1 MPRPL
6 PAPAPESIAI
16 IGMGCRF
23 PGARDV
29 EEFWRLLSEGREGLR
44 DFSDEELLANGVSRN
59 LFQKPSY
66 VRRGADLNGM
76 LDFEP
81 GLFGLSPARAEQLSP
96 QFRAFLRSVLEA
108 LEDAGYAEE
117 PEDQRVGVFA
127 GGGVPVYLY
136 PHVGLAGGERLSVG
150 SGNAADFLAS
160 RVAFTFGFS
169 GPANS
174 IQTACSTSL
183 VAVNEACEAI
193 WAGRCEMAVA
203 GGASYAWLPGRGYDC
218 ERGLMY
224 SQEGRCRVFDEKADG
239 TIFSSGSGAVL
250 LKPISAALRDGD
262 SIHAVIRGGAVNN
275 DGNRRRGYASPSV
288 DGQAQVIREA
298 MARAGVSPDAISLVE
313 AHGTGTQ
320 KGDPVELE
328 GLTKAWRESSERVGE
343 CPLGSVKSNIG
354 HADAAAGIAGL
365 IKVVLALKHRVIPA
379 TLHVDQPNPKLELES
394 SPFRLATA
402 REAWPAPKSG
412 NRRIAAVSAFGLGGT
427 NAHVLVEEAPAIV
440 GSESVEPS
448 GWQLLPFSARTREG
462 LDGLLAKWSTFGRE
476 KGGSIAPADAAF
488 TLQRGRRAWKVREVS
503 LARNLGDVDAGL
515 GEPFL
520 GKVCE
525 RRPVFLFPGQGAQ
538 FPGMARKL
546 WESDPVFR
554 EAFDRC
560 ATLLR
565 SHLERPLESIV
576 YPDSNRADAG
586 LIHKTEFAQPAL
598 FAVGW
603 SLAQRWMAWGIRP
616 EAVGG
621 HSIGEYV
628 AATLAG
634 VVSLEDALRLVAI
647 RGCLMARAAEAG
659 GPTAMAAVLANE
671 ERVEALRTDFP
682 SVELAAINGSAQIV
696 VGGPTTDLASFER
709 RLEQEGIRFRRLKTS
724 AAFHSQAMDSAL
736 ADFEAAF
743 EGVSLSAP
751 KLPVLSNVT
760 GEWLTDEEAV
770 SPAYFAKH
778 LRSTVRF
785 ADNLKTLLEEDGVP
799 VLGLEIGP
807 GRTLTPLAQERAGD
821 TDHHFL
827 STVPGPRD
835 AAPADRFALAAL
847 GECWKAGQ
855 SIDWEVVLPRT
866 GRRRVPLPGTH
877 FVEQTLLAEGAFP
890 NRMLRVGDPK
900 ARAAGKSSDP
910 SGLFHRPIWRE
921 SFPTGDGREVANR
934 SGAWL
939 WFAGGFSRG
948 FEKRVLPLAIENRS
962 APVIKVTA
970 AARFQRKS
978 RERYLIRPGSLSDY
992 RQLIELVRRDFGA
1005 IAGLVHFWSGKAE
1018 AQLQRQ
1024 SASTFESDL
1033 DRGVRS
1039 LTWLARALEE
1049 GGSGALIPIQVVT
1062 RGLMKG
1068 AGNPAVP
1075 ANHAIAASVGTIQ
1088 EEFPQLRCRIVEL
1101 PAKWNRRLDAEI
1113 ARRFRGL
1120 GHPAKLVFRD
1130 EKWWQQGFE
1139 SMPLPAAAE
1148 RPSPV
1153 RDGGVYLFTGGLG
1166 GLARTVALD
1175 LAGRA
1180 KDVTLILLHRS
1191 SLPPR
1196 SEWEARAQG
1205 ESREAERSRD
1215 LLSMEAA
1222 GAKVQLCKVDV
1233 ADEADLQAG
1242 LEKVESECGR
1252 INGVFHTAGVLADG
1266 TISNRDAESLREC
1279 FAVKAKS
1286 AAVLARFFAQTRE
1299 RRESLDRLVFFSSI
1313 SSELSP
1319 AGQVDYAGAN
1329 GWLDGF
1335 VESARDAGLPALG
1348 INWPAWRE
1356 VGMAADTAQG
1366 NRAMVEE
1373 LARHGISPRQGTDA
1387 LVRLWQAG
1395 ETVARC
1401 VVAPFAFADRHEE
1414 LHRKRQPVIDES
1426 PEVRESEIRAVRDPL
1441 TEMVALWQAELKDPE
1456 IGPDD
1461 NYFDRGGDSVTAVR
1475 LLTLIRR
1482 KFGETPP
1489 MSQLLSAPTPR
1500 NLIEAMNLGATAGS
1514 ERSKAEGPGSH
1525 LVPLAEVG
1533 NSQKA
1538 PVFCFHAID
1547 GGVLFYRDLAERLS
1561 VEGRSVFAVE
1571 SPLFHD
1577 SDEVVPES
1585 IEVLARRYLGELR
1598 ELSPRGPR
1606 VFCGYSFGALVAYE
1620 AARLAI
1626 QEGEEIESIIM
1637 LDMFNPANVRQIGN
1651 VDRLRRHWKNSRS
1664 MRVPERVASLSW
1676 RVLRLAG
1683 WMFRHIGVSLAE
1695 RFLWRDELR
1704 RKRALARKGYEDL
1717 IRTYRPEPVDCRTLL
1732 VATETAWDK
1741 FEYPDDLRGW
1751 TSCLRGEVVMRHVG
1765 GNHLEVFQQP
1775 HLEVLT
1781 DAMRRFLS
1789 ERSEQEGKVSK
1800 TASEPQAATPVA
1812 V

>member
-6 PAPAPESIAI
+6 PAPAPEGIAI
-16 IGMGCRF
+16 IGIGCRF

-44 DFSDEELLANGVSRN
+44 DFSDEELLANGVSRD
-59 LFQKPSY
+59 LFQKRTY

-76 LDFEP
+76 LEFEP

-96 QFRAFLRSVLEA
+96 QFRAFLRSVFEA
-108 LEDAGYAEE
+108 LEDAGYVDE
-117 PEDQRVGVFA
+117 PDDQRVGVFA

-193 WAGRCEMAVA
+193 WAGRCEMAIA

-288 DGQAQVIREA
+288 EGQAQVIREA

-328 GLTKAWRESSERVGE
+328 GLTKAWRESSERVGD

-365 IKVVLALKHRVIPA
+365 IKVVLALKHREIPA
-379 TLHVDQPNPKLELES
+379 TLHVDQPNPKLNLES

-402 REAWPAPKSG
+402 REAWPEPESG
-412 NRRIAAVSAFGLGGT
+412 NGRVAAVSAFGLGGT
-427 NAHVLVEEAPAIV
+427 NAHTIVEEAPAAV
-440 GSESVEPS
+440 GSEATKPND
-448 GWQLLPFSARTREG
+448 WQLLPFSARTREG
-462 LDGLLAKWSTFGRE
+462 LDGLLAKWPSFVRE
-476 KGGSIAPADAAF
+476 KTDSISLADAAF

-503 LARNLGDVDAGL
+503 LARNLSGVADGF
-515 GEPFL
+515 GEPFV

-538 FPGMARKL
+538 FPGMAREL
-546 WESDPVFR
+546 WENDPVFR
-554 EAFDRC
+554 ESFDQC

-565 SHLERPLESIV
+565 PHLDRSLESIV
-576 YPDSNRADAG
+576 YPDSSSADADF
-586 LIHKTEFAQPAL
+586 IHQTEYAQPAL
-598 FAVGW
+598 FAVCW

-628 AATLAG
+628 AATMAG
-634 VVSLEDALRLVAI
+634 VFSLEDALRLVAI
-647 RGCLMARAAEAG
+647 RGCLMARAGNAS
-659 GPTAMAAVLANE
+659 GPTAMTAVLANE
-671 ERVEALRTDFP
+671 ERVVALRTGFP
-682 SVELAAINGSAQIV
+682 TIELAAINGSAQIV
-696 VGGPTTDLASFER
+696 VGGPIVDLESFER
-709 RLEQEGIRFRRLKTS
+709 RLDQEGIRFRRLKTS

-760 GEWLTDEEAV
+760 GEWLTGEEAV

-785 ADNLKTLLEEDGVP
+785 ADNLETLLREDGVP

-807 GRTLTPLAQERAGD
+807 GRTLTTLAQERAGN

-827 STVPGPRD
+827 STAPGPKD
-835 AAPADRFALAAL
+835 AEPADRYTLAAL

-855 SIDWEVVLPRT
+855 SIDWETVLPRS
-866 GRRRVPLPGTH
+866 GRRRVSLPGTH
-877 FVEQTLLAEGAFP
+877 FVEQTLLAADAFP
-890 NRMLRVGDPK
+890 NQMLRADDPK
-900 ARAAGKSSDP
+900 AKPALKP
-910 SGLFHRPIWRE
+910 SVSNSLFHRPIWRE
-921 SFPTGDGREVANR
+921 AFPTGDEVEIPNR

-939 WFAGGFSRG
+939 WFAGGFSRS
-948 FEKRVLPLAIENRS
+948 FEKRVLSLAYESGS
-962 APVIKVTA
+962 APKVKVVA
-970 AARFQRKS
+970 GSRFERRS
-978 RERYLIRPGSLSDY
+978 RDYYLIRPGNQSDY
-992 RQLIELVRRDFGA
+992 RQLIELVSRDFGA
-1005 IAGLVHFWSGKAE
+1005 VAGVVHFWSGKAE
-1018 AQLQRQ
+1018 ARLQRQ
-1024 SASTFESDL
+1024 NASTFESDL

-1039 LTWLARALEE
+1039 LTWLARALDE

-1075 ANHAIAASVGTIQ
+1075 ANHAVAASMGTIQ
-1088 EEFPQLRCRIVEL
+1088 DEFPQLLCRVFEL
-1101 PAKWNRRLDAEI
+1101 PARWNRKLDAEI
-1113 ARRFRGL
+1113 ARRFREL

-1139 SMPLPAAAE
+1139 SMPLPAAGE

-1153 RDGGVYLFTGGLG
+1153 RDGGIYLFTGGLG

-1175 LAGRA
+1175 LAERA
-1180 KDVTLILLHRS
+1180 KNVTLILLHRS

-1196 SEWEARAQG
+1196 TEWEARAQG
-1205 ESREAERSRD
+1205 ESREAEKIRD
-1215 LLSMEAA
+1215 LLAMEAA
-1222 GAKVQLCKVDV
+1222 GAKVQLRRVDV
-1233 ADEADLQAG
+1233 ADEADLQAC
-1242 LEKVESECGR
+1242 LEQVESECGS
-1252 INGVFHTAGVLADG
+1252 INGVFHTAGVLNDG
-1266 TISNRDAESLREC
+1266 TISIRGTDSLREC
-1279 FAVKAKS
+1279 FAVKAKC
-1286 AAVLARFFAQTRE
+1286 AAVLTRFFVQARE

-1335 VESARDAGLPALG
+1335 VESAKEAGLPALG
-1348 INWPAWRE
+1348 INWPGWRE
-1356 VGMAADTAQG
+1356 VGMAADMAHG
-1366 NRAMVEE
+1366 NRAMGEE
-1373 LARHGISPRQGTDA
+1373 LAQHGISPQQGTDA
-1387 LVRLWQAG
+1387 LIRLWQAG
-1395 ETVARC
+1395 EAVSRC
-1401 VVAPFAFADRHEE
+1401 VVAPFAFAERHEE
-1414 LHRKRQPVIDES
+1414 LLRNRQPTLDES
-1426 PEVRESEIRAVRDPL
+1426 PSVSEPETRTVRDPL
-1441 TEMVALWQAELKDPE
+1441 AEMVALWQAELKDPG
-1456 IGPDD
+1456 IGADD

-1500 NLIEAMNLGATAGS
+1500 NLIEAMNLAATPGKAAPDAG
-1514 ERSKAEGPGSH
+1514 KLASH
-1525 LVPLAEVG
+1525 LVPLAESG
-1533 NSQKA
+1533 TTEKA

-1561 VEGRSVFAVE
+1561 AEGRSVFAVE

-1577 SDEVVPES
+1577 SEEVIPES
-1585 IEVLARRYLGELR
+1585 IEVIARRYLAEIR

-1620 AARLAI
+1620 AARMAI

-1637 LDMFNPANVRQIGN
+1637 LDMFNPAKVRQVGN
-1651 VDRLRRHWKNSRS
+1651 FDRLQRHWKNAAS
-1664 MRVPERVASLSW
+1664 MRFPERVASLSW

-1683 WMFRHIGVSLAE
+1683 WMFRHIGVSFAE

-1704 RKRALARKGYEDL
+1704 QKRSLARKGYEDL
-1717 IRTYRPEPVDCRTLL
+1717 IRAYRPEPVDCRTLL

-1751 TSCLRGEVVMRHVG
+1751 TSCLRGEVEMCHVG

-1789 ERSEQEGKVSK
+1789 ERSEQECSNAE
-1800 TASEPQAATPVA
+1800 TASKPKAAAPVA